1 VRQFKLPSV
10 ALSILGE
17 TAAIQGSEMRKLSR
31 FVASLVALF
40 ALSSIASAGGTLGT
54 LALQNKGKSIAV
66 VSVSANNFGN
76 SLQGWNSANSSDLMG
91 TQLNKM
97 VVGVEE
103 LLGRDWKVIPAASFA
118 GKDEFQVLAGERREV
133 GLPSFDGKSMPLFSK
148 DRKQLI
154 KAQLDKDVAVK
165 LARITGADFILVAYS
180 EWAVATGRFV
190 PTSKA
195 LAKNV
200 VSVYDATGKQVYS
213 DRADTLGNRTL
224 GAMGSVVVDENSIGE
239 WVTAYDKGIH
249 DLYGAAR

>member
-1 VRQFKLPSV
+1 MRTTSGFLAS
-10 ALSILGE
+10 LSILVLAFSS
-17 TAAIQGSEMRKLSR
+17 TAFGG
-31 FVASLVALF
+31 
-40 ALSSIASAGGTLGT
+40 GGTIGS

-97 VVGVEE
+97 VLDIES
-103 LLGRDWKVIPAASFA
+103 LLAKDWTVVSAATFA
-118 GKDEFQVLAGERREV
+118 TKDEFQALAGERREV
-133 GLPSFDGKSMPLFSK
+133 GLPVFDGKVMPLFSK
-148 DRKQLI
+148 DRKQLV
-154 KAQLDKDVAVK
+154 KAQVDKDVAVK
-165 LARITGADFILVAYS
+165 LAKIAGADYILVAYS

-200 VSVYDATGKQVYS
+200 VSIYSADGKQVYA
-213 DRADTLGNRTL
+213 DRTDTQGDKTL
-224 GAMGSVVVDENSIGE
+224 GAMGSVVVDQNSIGE

-249 DLYGAAR
+249 ILYGAAR